1 MGRLVTKERA
11 TYRHRYPDE
20 HSVSPHCDGFD
31 HRPALADARIAQG
44 SPEHYWHADTVRI
57 HQPDGSAEQ
66 RKVVL
71 DRVGR
76 QVGDDGVGER
86 GRDEEREYER
96 CECPERPVEVRRGRE
111 VGGGVR
117 GRKRV
122 ERIGTAEE
130 DLYIKKG
137 LRKLLFAF
145 IYHFVD
151 ARFWCRRRNG
161 VGSSRHSR
169 KMRYWRQR
177 CSLKKLNVMR
187 LAHAR
192 AQKGLSHLSLDSPS
206 ERVHQFYPQEVG

>member
-20 HSVSPHCDGFD
+20 HSVSPHRDGFD

-57 HQPDGSAEQ
+57 HQPDGGAEQ

-96 CECPERPVEVRRGRE
+96 CEGPERPIEVRRGRE
-111 VGGGVR
+111 VGGSVR
-117 GRKRV
+117 GRKGV
-122 ERIGTAEE
+122 ERIGAAEE
-130 DLYIKKG
+130 DLK
-137 LRKLLFAF
+137 RTQEDAF
-145 IYHFVD
+145 DIGISF
-151 ARFWCRRRNG
+151 CRRT
-161 VGSSRHSR
+161 VLVSTS
-169 KMRYWRQR
+169 KW
-177 CSLKKLNVMR
+177 CW
-187 LAHAR
+187 
-192 AQKGLSHLSLDSPS
+192 
-206 ERVHQFYPQEVG
+206 

>member
-20 HSVSPHCDGFD
+20 HSVSPHRDGFD

-111 VGGGVR
+111 VGGSVR
-117 GRKRV
+117 GRKGV
-122 ERIGTAEE
+122 ERIGAAEE
-130 DLYIKKG
+130 DLK
-137 LRKLLFAF
+137 RTQEDAF
-145 IYHFVD
+145 DIGISFVD

-187 LAHAR
+187 LALAR

>member
-1 MGRLVTKERA
+1 MGCLVTKERA

-20 HSVSPHCDGFD
+20 HSVSPHCDSFD

-76 QVGDDGVGER
+76 QVGDDGVGKR

-96 CECPERPVEVRRGRE
+96 CECPERPIEVRRGRE
-111 VGGGVR
+111 VGGSVR
-117 GRKRV
+117 GRKGV
-122 ERIGTAEE
+122 ERIGAAEE
-130 DLYIKKG
+130 DLK
-137 LRKLLFAF
+137 RTQEDAF
-145 IYHFVD
+145 DIGISFVD
-151 ARFWCRRRNG
+151 TRFWCRRRNG

-169 KMRYWRQR
+169 KMRYWHQR

-187 LAHAR
+187 LAPAR